1 MGDLDQFTSCT
12 TITLRLPSG
21 DPLVGFLVL
30 SPTPLIRKLGS
41 GLLL

>member
-12 TITLRLPSG
+12 TITLRLPSA
-21 DPLVGFLVL
+21 DSLVGLLVL
-30 SPTPLIRKLGS
+30 SPTPLIKKLRS